1 MYVCMYMAG
10 HVIGPSNTAGGVT
23 ADAAS
28 DGGHFS
34 QRHGSAVGQRSRP
47 GGTPPYARRGDT
59 TAGGGGARRCQ
70 TLLVACGRAAGAN
83 DLALSKAG
91 VLHHKDD
98 GIFVTSVLLL
108 TRQVSAR

>member
-1 MYVCMYMAG
+1 MYVCTWQVTLLAPAILRGESQRMQQVMADILVNATGVRWVKGRAQEALRRMPGEVTLLLEGGG
-10 HVIGPSNTAGGVT
+10 HV
-23 ADAAS
+23 
-28 DGGHFS
+28 
-34 QRHGSAVGQRSRP
+34 
-47 GGTPPYARRGDT
+47 
-59 TAGGGGARRCQ
+59 GAKR
-70 TLLVACGRAAGAN
+70 LLLSCGRAAGAN